1 MPLPYSRG
9 EIKDRARTEWAG
21 CCNVTLPSFNEDFS
35 GLNEGGIRHD
45 VEHAAELG
53 FWGTLVASECG
64 TTLDEYIRFMEI
76 AADAAPEGF
85 KLVAHLSFST
95 ADEGLKAAQAAESI
109 GLEAALLSY
118 PPMFVPK
125 SSSEIVE
132 HTRYVADRT
141 DIALILFGVA
151 TWGFKPLHP
160 AGFPID
166 ALEEMAKF
174 ETAAALKYEGGGSAL
189 QSAFAEIHRRCAD
202 DVIVMNPMEMHMPGI
217 VQNYGVRWFGTSG
230 YESFGDRVPRVLA
243 ALSEDQ
249 FDDAMEIFWSYHP
262 GREAKGQFHAS
273 FAGAHFIHRVG
284 WKYLGWLQG
293 MNGGLLR
300 MPHMRLQPG
309 QMKALRAGLAASGF
323 DLPKDDS
330 EFYAGRIR
338 Q

>member
-1 MPLPYSRG
+1 MPLPYTRG

-35 GLNEGGIRHD
+35 RLNTGGIRHD
-45 VEHAAELG
+45 VERAAELG

-64 TTLDEYIRFMEI
+64 TTLDEYIEFMEI
-76 AADAAPEGF
+76 AADAAPDGF

-95 ADEGLKAAQAAESI
+95 VDEGVKAATAAEAL

-118 PPMFVPK
+118 PPMFVPT

-132 HTRYVADRT
+132 HTRYVADQT

-160 AGFPID
+160 AGFPMD
-166 ALEEMAKF
+166 ALEEMVRF

-189 QSAFAEIHRRCAD
+189 HSAFAEVHRRCAEH
-202 DVIVMNPMEMHMPGI
+202 VIVMNPMEMHMPGI

-230 YESFGDRVPRVLA
+230 YESFGDRVPRMLT
-243 ALSEDQ
+243 ALSQEQ
-249 FDDAMEIFWSYHP
+249 FEDAMEIFWSYHP

-273 FAGAHFIHRVG
+273 VAGANFIHRVG

-309 QMKALRAGLAASGF
+309 QMKALRGGLAASGF
-323 DLPKDDS
+323 ELPKDDS
-330 EFYAGRIR
+330 AFYAGRI
-338 Q
+338 QQ

>member
-1 MPLPYSRG
+1 MPLPYTRG
-9 EIKDRARTEWAG
+9 EIKDRARTEWSG

-35 GLNEGGIRHD
+35 GLNEAGIRHD
-45 VEHAAELG
+45 VERAADLG
-53 FWGTLVASECG
+53 YWGTLVASECG
-64 TTLDEYIRFMEI
+64 TTVDEYIRFMEV
-76 AADAAPEGF
+76 AADAAPDGF
-85 KLVAHLSFST
+85 KLVTHLSFST
-95 ADEGLKAAQAAESI
+95 VEESIKAAQAAESI

-132 HTRYVADRT
+132 HTRYVAEKT

-189 QSAFAEIHRRCAD
+189 HSAFAEAHKRCSEH
-202 DVIVMNPMEMHMPGI
+202 VIVMNPMEMHIPSI
-217 VQNYGVRWFGTSG
+217 VENYGVRWFGTSG

-262 GREAKGQFHAS
+262 GREAKGQFHAT
-273 FAGAHFIHRVG
+273 FAGANFIHRVG

-309 QMKALRAGLAASGF
+309 QMKSLRAGLAASGF

-330 EFYAGRIR
+330 EFYAGRI
-338 Q
+338 QA

>member
-1 MPLPYSRG
+1 MPLPYTRG

-45 VEHAAELG
+45 VERAADLG

-64 TTLDEYIRFMEI
+64 TTVDEYIRFMEI
-76 AADAAPEGF
+76 AADAAPDGF
-85 KLVAHLSFST
+85 KLVAHPSFST
-95 ADEGLKAAQAAESI
+95 VDEGVKAAQAAEAI
-109 GLEAALLSY
+109 GLEAALLAY

-125 SSSEIVE
+125 SSTEIVE
-132 HTRYVADRT
+132 HTRYVADKT

-160 AGFPID
+160 AGFPME

-189 QSAFAEIHRRCAD
+189 QSAFAEAHRRCSEH
-202 DVIVMNPMEMHMPGI
+202 VIVMNPMEMHIPAL

-249 FDDAMEIFWSYHP
+249 FDDAMETFWSYHP
-262 GREAKGQFHAS
+262 GREAKGQFHAT
-273 FAGAHFIHRVG
+273 FPGANFIHRVG
-284 WKYLGWLQG
+284 WKYMGWLQG

-300 MPHMRLQPG
+300 MPQMRLQPG
-309 QMKALRAGLAASGF
+309 QMKGLRAGMAASGF

-330 EFYAGRIR
+330 EFYVGRVAA
-338 Q
+338 

>member
-1 MPLPYSRG
+1 MPLPYTRG

-35 GLNEGGIRHD
+35 GLNEAGIRHD
-45 VEHAAELG
+45 VERAADLG

-64 TTLDEYIRFMEI
+64 TTLDEYIRFMEV
-76 AADAAPEGF
+76 AADAAPDNF

-95 ADEGLKAAQAAESI
+95 VDESVRAAQAAESI

-118 PPMFVPK
+118 PPMFVPR

-132 HTRYVADRT
+132 HTRYVADKT

-160 AGFPID
+160 AGFPMD
-166 ALEEMAKF
+166 ALEEMVKF
-174 ETAAALKYEGGGSAL
+174 ETAAALKYEGGGSAFH
-189 QSAFAEIHRRCAD
+189 SAFAETHRRCSD
-202 DVIVMNPMEMHMPGI
+202 HVIVMNPMEMQIPALA
-217 VQNYGVRWFGTSG
+217 QNYGIRWFGTSG
-230 YESFGDRVPRVLA
+230 YESFGDRVPRMLA

-249 FDDAMEIFWSYHP
+249 FEDAMEIFWSYHP
-262 GREAKGQFHAS
+262 GREAKGQFHAT
-273 FAGAHFIHRVG
+273 FAGANFIHRLG

-309 QMKALRAGLAASGF
+309 QMKGLRAGLAASGF

-330 EFYAGRIR
+330 EFYAGRIPG
-338 Q
+338 

>member
-1 MPLPYSRG
+1 MPLPYTRG

-35 GLNEGGIRHD
+35 GLNEAGIRHD
-45 VEHAAELG
+45 VERAADLG

-64 TTLDEYIRFMEI
+64 TTLDEYIRFMEV
-76 AADAAPEGF
+76 AADAAPDGF
-85 KLVAHLSFST
+85 KLVAHLSFNT
-95 ADEGLKAAQAAESI
+95 VDESVKAAQAAEAI

-125 SSSEIVE
+125 SSAEIVE

-160 AGFPID
+160 AGFPMD

-189 QSAFAEIHRRCAD
+189 HSAFAEAHRRCSD
-202 DVIVMNPMEMHMPGI
+202 HVIVMNPMEMHMPGI

-262 GREAKGQFHAS
+262 GREAKGQFHAT
-273 FAGAHFIHRVG
+273 FPGANFIHRVG
-284 WKYLGWLQG
+284 WKYMGWLQG

-300 MPHMRLQPG
+300 MPTMRLQPG
-309 QMKALRAGLAASGF
+309 QMKGLRAGMAASGF

-330 EFYAGRIR
+330 EFYTGRIAG
-338 Q
+338 

>member
-1 MPLPYSRG
+1 MPLPYTRG

-35 GLNEGGIRHD
+35 GLNEAGIRHD
-45 VEHAAELG
+45 VERAADLG
-53 FWGTLVASECG
+53 YWGTLVASECG
-64 TTLDEYIRFMEI
+64 TTLDEYIRFMEV
-76 AADAAPEGF
+76 AADAAPDGF
-85 KLVAHLSFST
+85 KLVTHLSFST
-95 ADEGLKAAQAAESI
+95 VEESIKAAQAAESI

-132 HTRYVADRT
+132 HTRYVADKT

-189 QSAFAEIHRRCAD
+189 HSAFAEAHKRCSEH
-202 DVIVMNPMEMHMPGI
+202 VIVMNPMEMHIPSI
-217 VQNYGVRWFGTSG
+217 VENYGVRWFGTSG

-262 GREAKGQFHAS
+262 GREAKGQFHAT
-273 FAGAHFIHRVG
+273 FAGANFIHRVG

-309 QMKALRAGLAASGF
+309 QMKGLRAGLAASGF

-330 EFYAGRIR
+330 EFYAGRIHE
-338 Q
+338 